1 MEFNFIV
8 FPSPKPSYTSET
20 LGNRLIWI
28 PNYKL
33 IRKRQLKKN
42 TAIHCYTSN
51 NCDSRRL
58 KRNFDSPI
66 NFINTSPKHQN
77 YFTPQANI
85 TKRFD
90 FSKFGENPKL
100 EEMLKSGPKNKDEGK
115 NERNPKLFGNENQK
129 NGLNELE
136 NGRSSK
142 YLKNEPKLS
151 ENNRN
156 IFPLTT
162 KRENAEIDDFD
173 ESREPFILCSP
184 KNISKYQS
192 KAFDLKNS
200 FRKYKEIE
208 KKEFIKKKVEKVYL
222 DDNPVI
228 GFIPCLLIDTEANCD
243 KIILYFHGNGEDINL
258 AGELCES
265 IFFKTNV
272 IFPMLIF

>member
-8 FPSPKPSYTSET
+8 FPSPRPSYTSET

-33 IRKRQLKKN
+33 IKKRQLKKN
-42 TAIHCYTSN
+42 TAIHCYAAAN
-51 NCDSRRL
+51 HYDPRRL
-58 KRNFDSPI
+58 KRHCDSPI
-66 NFINTSPKHQN
+66 NLINPSPKHQHS
-77 YFTPQANI
+77 FTPQANI

-90 FSKFGENPKL
+90 FCKFGENQKM
-100 EEMLKSGPKNKDEGK
+100 EEMLKSGVKNKNGRSTK
-115 NERNPKLFGNENQK
+115 FFGSETQK
-129 NGLNELE
+129 NVQVELE
-136 NGRSSK
+136 NGRNPIH
-142 YLKNEPKLS
+142 LKNEAKIS

-156 IFPLTT
+156 MIPLTT
-162 KRENAEIDDFD
+162 KRENTEIDDVD
-173 ESREPFILCSP
+173 ENREALILCSP

-200 FRKYKEIE
+200 FRKFKEIE
-208 KKEFIKKKVEKVYL
+208 KKEFIKKKVENIFF
-222 DDNPVI
+222 DENPVI

-265 IFFKTNV
+265 IFFKANV
-272 IFPMLIF
+272 I